1 MLRCSHL
8 LPLREFAE
16 EDRPVT
22 LPNKTIVRRLY
33 QEVWNERRL
42 KVADELISPSHAL
55 VDPNTSGAQ
64 TGPEA
69 YKAQV
74 TRLVLAFPDLKFRV
88 QDMVCEKDKVVAAWT
103 ISGTHKGEYNGI
115 EGTNKKVAVEGITIH
130 QIADGKILDSL
141 VSWDTLGLLKKIGA
155 IVTVGKIAVAGKG
168 RGE

>member
-1 MLRCSHL
+1 V
-8 LPLREFAE
+8 PLS
-16 EDRPVT
+16 
-22 LPNKTIVRRLY
+22 NKTIVRRLY

-42 KVADELISPSHAL
+42 KVADELISTSHAL
-55 VDPNTSGAQ
+55 ADPNTSGAQ

-74 TRLVLAFPDLKFRV
+74 RRLVSAFPDLKLKV
-88 QDMVCEKDKVVAAWT
+88 QDMICDKDKVVAAWT

-115 EGTNKKVAVEGITIH
+115 TATNKKVAVEGITIH

-141 VSWDTLGLLKKIGA
+141 VSWDMLGLLKKIGA
-155 IVTVGKIAVAGKG
+155 IVTVGKIAVAGKV